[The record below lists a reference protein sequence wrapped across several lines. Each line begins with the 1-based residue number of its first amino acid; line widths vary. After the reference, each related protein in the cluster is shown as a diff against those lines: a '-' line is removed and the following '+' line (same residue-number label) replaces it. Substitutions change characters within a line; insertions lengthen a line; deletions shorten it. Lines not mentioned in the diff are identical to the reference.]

1 MKKAYSK
8 PELYYE
14 RYELSSNIAGN
25 CATGLPAGEIGPYDY
40 ETCTVGIGGGNKLF
54 LNTAIGC
61 DTAPS
66 EEEIG
71 FCYEVYTAN
80 NMLWS
85 S

>member
-25 CATGLPAGEIGPYDY
+25 CATGLPVGEILQSYYTDCKVSVGGGDFLFLD
-40 ETCTVGIGGGNKLF
+40 EGIGC
-54 LNTAIGC
+54 NTEPIEG
-61 DTAPS
+61 D
-66 EEEIG
+66 G
-71 FCYEVYTAN
+71 FCYEVYTAT

>member
-25 CATGLPAGEIGPYDY
+25 CATGLPVGEIGPYDY

-54 LNTAIGC
+54 LNVGIGC
-61 DTAPS
+61 NTEPI
-66 EEEIG
+66 EG
-71 FCYEVYTAN
+71 NGYCYQSFALNE
-80 NMLWS
+80 MLFS

>member
-25 CATGLPAGEIGPYDY
+25 CATGLP
-40 ETCTVGIGGGNKLF
+40 VGDILQSYYTDCKVSVGGGDFLF
-54 LNTAIGC
+54 LNEGMGC
-61 DTAPS
+61 NTEPI
-66 EEEIG
+66 EG
-71 FCYEVYTAN
+71 NGYCYQSFALNE
-80 NMLWS
+80 MLFS